1 MIADGD
7 PADNLR
13 NTHELLPRKDA
24 RRLLICSGK
33 VISHSIT
40 EMDAFVMREHRFEKR
55 KMGIEE
61 ELKGTV
67 FLHDLNRY
75 FIC

>member
-1 MIADGD
+1 
-7 PADNLR
+7 
-13 NTHELLPRKDA
+13 
-24 RRLLICSGK
+24 
-33 VISHSIT
+33 
-40 EMDAFVMREHRFEKR
+40 MDAFVVREHRFEKR

-61 ELKGTV
+61 ELRGTV